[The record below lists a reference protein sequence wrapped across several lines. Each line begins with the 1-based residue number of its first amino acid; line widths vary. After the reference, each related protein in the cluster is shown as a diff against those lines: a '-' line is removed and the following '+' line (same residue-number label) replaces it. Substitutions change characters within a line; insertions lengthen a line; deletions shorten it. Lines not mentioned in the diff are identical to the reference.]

1 MWVGKALFR
10 AFANGTLTYEDHHL
24 AQMMEVAKVS
34 RYPSALLGKGKAFFD
49 FFEKDGSL
57 PFAHH

>member
-10 AFANGTLTYEDHHL
+10 SVASETRTCEDHHL
-24 AQMMEVAKVS
+24 AQMMEIAKVS
-34 RYPSALLGKGKAFFD
+34 RYPSALLGKGETFFD

-57 PFAHH
+57 LFAHR